1 MTRDSGD
8 ITTGVSD
15 DPLDVTDALASV
27 ADPGCGGVAIFVG
40 TVRDTA
46 AVDAHADKPVV
57 RLDYE
62 AHEPMAHARLRAVAE
77 EAAAK
82 WDLRRIS
89 AHHRV
94 GRCEL
99 GEPTVVIACS
109 SPHRADA
116 LEACRWMIDEIKS
129 SVPIWKREVYA
140 DGSAWVGA
148 EGAGS

>member
-1 MTRDSGD
+1 MTRLAVGLS
-8 ITTGVSD
+8 T
-15 DPLDVTDALASV
+15 DPLDVTSAVGAVS
-27 ADPGCGGVAIFVG
+27 DPQCGGIAVFVG
-40 TVRDTA
+40 TVRETA
-46 AVDAHADKPVV
+46 AAEAHSGKQVV

-62 AHEPMAHARLRAVAE
+62 AHEDLANEKLRVIGE

-82 WDLRRIS
+82 WDLRRLT
-89 AHHRV
+89 AVHRI

-116 LEACRWMIDEIKS
+116 LDACRWLIDEIKS